1 MRSAASRLV
10 PLWTAMVWMC
20 AMVCSREEA
29 AAVDPPAPLDH
40 KAALWFADDSGAVLP
55 VTSPDEWRIR
65 RQQIIAGME
74 AAMGPLPGRD
84 DLPALDIQVSDTL
97 QTDEY
102 VRLTLTFASEAGDR
116 TPAYLYVPTGASADD
131 PRPGVVALHPT
142 GDLGKQIVDGQ
153 GPRPNRG
160 YAAELAARGYVVI
173 APDYPPYGDYAGY
186 DFETDRYPSGSMKG
200 IWNHMRCVDLLQQR
214 DDVRT
219 DRIGAIGHSLGGH
232 NAMFLGVFDERVQA
246 VVSSCGWTPFHDYYA
261 GNIKGW
267 TSDRY
272 MPRLESEY
280 GLDPDRVPFDFY
292 EVVAAL
298 APRAFFSNSPLR
310 DSNFDYRGVEKAA
323 PVARRVYELYGVPE
337 RLRIAYPDA
346 EHDFP
351 PDIREEAYR
360 FLDRW
365 LRDARE

>member
-1 MRSAASRLV
+1 MRTRESIMAAI
-10 PLWTAMVWMC
+10 PPAIVW
-20 AMVCSREEA
+20 AFVAICSLEDA
-29 AAVDPPAPLDH
+29 AAVDPLAPLDH
-40 KAALWFADDSGAVLP
+40 KSVLWFADESGAVLP
-55 VTSPDEWRIR
+55 ITTPEEWRFR

-74 AAMGPLPGRD
+74 AAMGPLPDRV
-84 DLPALDIQVSDTL
+84 DLPDLDIQFTDTL
-97 QTDEY
+97 RTDEY
-102 VRLTLTFASEAGDR
+102 IRLTLTFASEPGDR
-116 TPAYLYVPTGASADD
+116 TPAFLYVPADASAAD
-131 PRPGVVALHPT
+131 PRPGIVALHPT
-142 GDLGKQIVDGQ
+142 GDLGKQIVDGH

-186 DFETDRYPSGSMKG
+186 DFESDRYPSGSMKG

-214 DDVRT
+214 DDVRS
-219 DRIGAIGHSLGGH
+219 DRIGVIGHSLGGH
-232 NAMFLGVFDERVQA
+232 NAMFLGVFDERVQT

-272 MPRLESEY
+272 MPRLETEY

-310 DSNFDYRGVEKAA
+310 DGNFDYRGVEKAA
-323 PVARRVYELYGVPE
+323 PVARRVYDLYGVPE
-337 RLRIAYPDA
+337 KLRIAYPDA
-346 EHDFP
+346 DHDFP
-351 PDIREEAYR
+351 PEVREEAYG

-365 LRDARE
+365 LRETSE